1 MQNITVQCKRHG
13 EDFILPLCVTYSF
26 FGNRMVNGLVT
37 EQPQYSALFCIFAA
51 KQNSTLMLISNEL
64 RLAFYRLLI
73 VAEWCIL
80 HTARHTFAT
89 LQIAAGTDIYTVS
102 KMLTHRNVSTT
113 QIYAELVSEKK
124 RESANKISLK

>member
-80 HTARHTFAT
+80 HLARHTHAT
-89 LQIAAGTDIYTVS
+89 MMLTLGVDLYTVS
-102 KMLTHRNVSTT
+102 KLLGHTNIQT
-113 QIYAELVSEKK
+113 
-124 RESANKISLK
+124 NKFMQSL